1 MFALSKWID
10 EQRVER
16 QAVSRDLRASPI
28 EYGLIAA
35 LLALAIIMSAATA
48 RTQIA
53 STFNHSSPTGTDA
66 AGCDAISALD
76 HSAGGDIA

>member
-1 MFALSKWID
+1 MFAPSKWTD
-10 EQRVER
+10 EQ
-16 QAVSRDLRASPI
+16 VSRDLRASPI

-35 LLALAIIMSAATA
+35 LLAVAIIMSAATA

-66 AGCDAISALD
+66 AGCNAVSALH
-76 HSAGGDIA
+76 HSAGEDVA

>member
-16 QAVSRDLRASPI
+16 QAVSGDLRASPI

-35 LLALAIIMSAATA
+35 LLALTIIMSAATT

-53 STFNHSSPTGTDA
+53 STFNHSSPSHLATR
-66 AGCDAISALD
+66 SPLLPALPT
-76 HSAGGDIA
+76 SLK